1 MKIPLNMSGAQG
13 PEAAKSQRNQALE
26 SKILAAKRGDW
37 DAKSALGRSFL
48 PLITSLAEKR
58 SSDISE
64 INTFIAAGKE
74 GLFAAARKYKRD
86 IGPVDFQ
93 LFALDFIEAHMD
105 KPGKS
110 GGFFGKLFKK

>member
-1 MKIPLNMSGAQG
+1 MKIPLNLSGAQG

-26 SKILAAKRGDW
+26 STILGVKRGDW
-37 DAKSALGRSFL
+37 NAKNALGRNFL

-58 SSDISE
+58 CTETSE
-64 INTFIAAGKE
+64 INTLIEAGKE

-93 LFALDFIEAHMD
+93 LFALDFIEERMD
-105 KPGKS
+105 KPAKS
-110 GGFFGKLFKK
+110 GGFFGNLFKK